1 MITFLEESR
10 GNKREKIYMGFDGE
24 RLIWNRINKIVRGT
38 MADEAPV
45 SWGQLD
51 IWFLGKVQFSSI
63 HKNGKS

>member
-1 MITFLEESR
+1 
-10 GNKREKIYMGFDGE
+10 
-24 RLIWNRINKIVRGT
+24 